1 MDASIITNIVLSA
14 LSFILA
20 AVSVVTVVIT
30 LKQNNRM
37 IESSTRPYIVV
48 YGYVT
53 NFGSLQYTIAIKN
66 FGNSAARIEEFSPS
80 IDLDKIAI
88 NPNENRTPF
97 NNIVGTLIPPNF
109 SITRDVAWNGHPEK
123 IDFKIRYISNG
134 KQYEDTFSLQYNIEL
149 NDSHGKVSS
158 GDPLKNISYTVQEY
172 VKRNI

>member
-1 MDASIITNIVLSA
+1 ML
-14 LSFILA
+14 
-20 AVSVVTVVIT
+20 
-30 LKQNNRM
+30 LK
-37 IESSTRPYIVV
+37 
-48 YGYVT
+48 
-53 NFGSLQYTIAIKN
+53 GSLQYTIAIKN

-134 KQYEDTFSLQYNIEL
+134 KQYEDIFSLQYNIEL